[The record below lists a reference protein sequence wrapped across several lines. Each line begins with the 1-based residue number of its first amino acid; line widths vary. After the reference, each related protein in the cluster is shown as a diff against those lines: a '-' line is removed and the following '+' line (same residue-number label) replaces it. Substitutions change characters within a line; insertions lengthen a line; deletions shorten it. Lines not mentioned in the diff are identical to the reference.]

1 MLKKLQRY
9 WLSLPQTPIA
19 PEAMTVLELV
29 RQGRYPYKKMFK
41 SQDKEDEQAVLMA
54 LKSNEHV

>member
-1 MLKKLQRY
+1 MLKKNCKDIGC
-9 WLSLPQTPIA
+9 LPQTPIA

-41 SQDKEDEQAVLMA
+41 ITG
-54 LKSNEHV
+54 

>member
-1 MLKKLQRY
+1 
-9 WLSLPQTPIA
+9 
-19 PEAMTVLELV
+19 MTVLELV

-54 LKSNEHV
+54 LKANEHV